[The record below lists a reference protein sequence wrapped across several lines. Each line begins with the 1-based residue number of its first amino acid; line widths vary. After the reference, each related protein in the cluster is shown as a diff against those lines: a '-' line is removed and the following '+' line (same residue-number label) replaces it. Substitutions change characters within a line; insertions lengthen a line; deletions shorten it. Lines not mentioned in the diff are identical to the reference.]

1 MHDSTPMIAITFA
14 EVMLFI
20 DDVVAIFVDVLE
32 LIVVYINMISY
43 ITCHDGYNS
52 SLLVVL

>member
-1 MHDSTPMIAITFA
+1 VHDSTPMIAITFA